1 MLHFRD
7 ISAAKPEPI
16 LDENL
21 AILKAIKQRANDAG
35 LTMVVYISMAF
46 GNPYGDPWSADEVAR
61 SSQKIA
67 ELGIGTISLADT
79 VGAAD
84 ANLITN
90 LLDSILPRLDGIEVG
105 IHLHSTRVEAAGKVL
120 AAYDAGCRRFD
131 SALGGLGGC
140 PFAQDELVGNV
151 PTEELLQALE
161 ARGIESPVKTAVA
174 AVASLNNEI
183 ARGFCG

>member
-1 MLHFRD
+1 MKLSEARKK
-7 ISAAKPEPI
+7 S
-16 LDENL
+16 
-21 AILKAIKQRANDAG
+21 
-35 LTMVVYISMAF
+35 
-46 GNPYGDPWSADEVAR
+46 R
-61 SSQKIA
+61 SSA
-67 ELGIGTISLADT
+67 LATISLADT

-84 ANLITN
+84 TNLITD

-105 IHLHSTRVEAAGKVL
+105 MHLHSTRVEAAGKVL

-161 ARGIESPVKTAVA
+161 ARGVESPVKTAVA

-183 ARGFCG
+183 ARGFSG